1 MNFDNFLMQDSSQ
14 ELLSLRRESV
24 RLREDVELLPV
35 DSPSNLNICA
45 PGSFS
50 QIERIMDFMD
60 SLELPESQRVS
71 TDGPQSKSCGN
82 KARGKI
88 APFESSV
95 VSKSDKKIKKVENS
109 PFHNY
114 QKHLN
119 NALKKLVIV
128 PSF

>member
-45 PGSFS
+45 PDSFS

-71 TDGPQSKSCGN
+71 TEEPQSKSCGK
-82 KARGKI
+82 KARGKK
-88 APFESSV
+88 APFENSV
-95 VSKSDKKIKKVENS
+95 ASKSDKKIKKVENS